1 MMKPSLKYRVLNI
14 VEKRK
19 PLSLNCTQHAIR
31 AEFET
36 AFDAYM
42 AYRNILGR
50 VPNGEALL
58 SAHSNTVEVL
68 LSEER

>member
-1 MMKPSLKYRVLNI
+1 MKPSVKYRVLNI
-14 VEKRK
+14 VEKRQ
-19 PLSLNCTQHAIR
+19 PLSLNCTQYAIR

-50 VPNGEALL
+50 LPHGEAWL